1 MSQMKKIERIFR
13 ELNWKKSL
21 FLVLFIAISVSV
33 MAEKASVEKWSVYN
47 IELKGPSTGNPFTDS
62 KLSA

>member
-1 MSQMKKIERIFR
+1 MI
-13 ELNWKKSL
+13 SL
-21 FLVLFIAISVSV
+21 KECYHYAITMLSSNGLFIAISVSV